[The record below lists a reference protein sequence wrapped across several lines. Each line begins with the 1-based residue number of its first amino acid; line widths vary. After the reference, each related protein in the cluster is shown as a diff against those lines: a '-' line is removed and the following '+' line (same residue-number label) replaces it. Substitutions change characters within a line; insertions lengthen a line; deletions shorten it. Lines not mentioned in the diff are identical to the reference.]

1 MLRKVVNSYK
11 NRQSARQISRSDGRA
26 ARSWDSAVSPTVVAA
41 TVAVGGS
48 GSVVRAVGGR
58 RRQVRMAA
66 VARNCELGGGAG
78 CGVLGA
84 APGARGHGR
93 GSRAGGWVGG
103 QRGGEGHSAAPG
115 AAAARHRLCSP
126 RARSRA
132 RSLGRGTA
140 GGRRALLTYNFSL
153 ARSPPPPRGA
163 RGSAARPRPLPF
175 FSPPPA
181 APPARCH
188 GS

>member
-1 MLRKVVNSYK
+1 M
-11 NRQSARQISRSDGRA
+11 
-26 ARSWDSAVSPTVVAA
+26 SPTVVAA

-126 RARSRA
+126 RYKPS
-132 RSLGRGTA
+132 TA
-140 GGRRALLTYNFSL
+140 
-153 ARSPPPPRGA
+153 
-163 RGSAARPRPLPF
+163 
-175 FSPPPA
+175 
-181 APPARCH
+181 
-188 GS
+188 

>member
-1 MLRKVVNSYK
+1 M
-11 NRQSARQISRSDGRA
+11 
-26 ARSWDSAVSPTVVAA
+26 SPTVVAA

-48 GSVVRAVGGR
+48 GAVVRAVGGR

-84 APGARGHGR
+84 VPGARGHGR

-140 GGRRALLTYNFSL
+140 GGRSALLTYNFSL
-153 ARSPPPPRGA
+153 VRSPPPPRGA

-175 FSPPPA
+175 FSPPSRRP
-181 APPARCH
+181 PPARCH

>member
-115 AAAARHRLCSP
+115 ASASLPQSLSLLAIRLALTAALPSFSLRRLSTSRALSCPRGPSPAARGAAA
-126 RARSRA
+126 
-132 RSLGRGTA
+132 
-140 GGRRALLTYNFSL
+140 
-153 ARSPPPPRGA
+153 
-163 RGSAARPRPLPF
+163 AA
-175 FSPPPA
+175 
-181 APPARCH
+181 
-188 GS
+188 

>member
-1 MLRKVVNSYK
+1 M
-11 NRQSARQISRSDGRA
+11 
-26 ARSWDSAVSPTVVAA
+26 SPTVVAA

-48 GSVVRAVGGR
+48 GAVVRAVGGR

-153 ARSPPPPRGA
+153 ARSPA
-163 RGSAARPRPLPF
+163 S
-175 FSPPPA
+175 SPWRA
-181 APPARCH
+181 GLRRQAPPLAFLLPAFPQPPCALP
-188 GS
+188 